1 MLVGCVYT
9 QMEGLYNS
17 VVKYYP
23 EAKADN
29 FTLGK
34 VVGMN
39 FIYSATAFCTSIVAQ
54 DMNGTILHG
63 RNLDYPIPVRGA
75 VQSSRAFRP
84 PVYLLT
90 LGVVW

>member
-1 MLVGCVYT
+1 MA
-9 QMEGLYNS
+9 GLYNS

-54 DMNGTILHG
+54 DINGTILHG
-63 RNLDYPIPVRGA
+63 RNLDYPIPVRD
-75 VQSSRAFRP
+75 SSAEQPRISPDVLFTDAC
-84 PVYLLT
+84 
-90 LGVVW
+90 